1 MLRDVSQSD
10 PSTTVL
16 GQKIDFPLCVSPAGL
31 QGMAHTDGE
40 LATSRACAKRNVHM
54 GVSSFANYSV
64 EEIVA
69 AATDTVG
76 GTAGAAATTPIA
88 HVMQL
93 YTMKDR
99 ALQKRIVRRAE
110 KAGCQAIFLTADSP
124 VLGVR

>member
-1 MLRDVSQSD
+1 
-10 PSTTVL
+10 
-16 GQKIDFPLCVSPAGL
+16 
-31 QGMAHTDGE
+31 MAHADGD

-69 AATDTVG
+69 AAAGTVG
-76 GTAGAAATTPIA
+76 GTAGVAAVTPPIA

-93 YTMKDR
+93 YTLKDR
-99 ALQKRIVRRAE
+99 ALQERLVRRAE